1 MMRFEYWHEGL
12 IFIGCFLVM
21 VGFPCLMVGFLGPKL
36 IDEIG
41 TWPTKAAQAQMRVIV
56 PLLLVE
62 VVSFCML
69 AAFFQFF
76 SD

>member
-1 MMRFEYWHEGL
+1 MHFEYWHEGL
-12 IFIGCFLVM
+12 VFIGCFFVM
-21 VGFPCLMVGFLGPKL
+21 VGFPCLMVGLLGPKL

-41 TWPTKAAQAQMRVIV
+41 NWPTRAARAQMKMII
-56 PLLLVE
+56 PLLFVE

-69 AAFFQFF
+69 ALFFQVF

>member
-1 MMRFEYWHEGL
+1 MRFEFWNEGL
-12 IFIGCFLVM
+12 IFIGCFVVM
-21 VGFPCLMVGFLGPKL
+21 VGFPCVMIGFLGPKL

-41 TWPTKAAQAQMRVIV
+41 TWPTKTARAQMKMVL

-69 AAFFQFF
+69 AVFFQIF

>member
-1 MMRFEYWHEGL
+1 MHFEYWNEGL
-12 IFIGCFLVM
+12 VFIGCFLVM

-41 TWPTKAAQAQMRVIV
+41 TWPTKTAQAQMKMFI
-56 PLLLVE
+56 PILLVE
-62 VVSFCML
+62 VVSFGML
-69 AAFFQFF
+69 AAFFQIF